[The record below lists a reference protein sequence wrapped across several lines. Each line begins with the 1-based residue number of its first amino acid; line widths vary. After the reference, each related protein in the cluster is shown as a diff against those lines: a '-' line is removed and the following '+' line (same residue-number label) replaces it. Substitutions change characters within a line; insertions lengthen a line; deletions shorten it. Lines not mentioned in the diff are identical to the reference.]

1 MGCLPQVLNSFAD
14 LKSDESL
21 TCASSAYPHS
31 TCTIQHLTLH
41 SQPQAMHLK
50 LSLDSFRKRLS

>member
-1 MGCLPQVLNSFAD
+1 MGCLPQVLNFSFAD
-14 LKSDESL
+14 LKSDESV

-41 SQPQAMHLK
+41 ALPQGMHLQ
-50 LSLDSFRKRLS
+50 LI